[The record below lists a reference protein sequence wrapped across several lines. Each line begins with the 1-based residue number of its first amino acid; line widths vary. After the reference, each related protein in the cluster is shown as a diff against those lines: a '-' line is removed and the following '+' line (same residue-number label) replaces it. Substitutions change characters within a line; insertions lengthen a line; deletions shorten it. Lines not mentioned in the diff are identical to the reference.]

1 MNALQQF
8 RESKD
13 DEFRN
18 PDTSPLEQSQIR
30 KFLGL
35 DYYPENSNLRVE
47 IPLNRYPNAQVIT
60 LTTSTG
66 DNREYYRVGEARF
79 TYAETECVLHIY
91 EDDYGFFVPFTDL
104 TAPSETY
111 GGGRYLEP
119 HEVRSNVL
127 YVDFNLAYNPYC
139 AYNDKWSCPLPPAEN
154 ALPVRID
161 AGEKNFPY
169 SV

>member
-18 PDTSPLEQSQIR
+18 PDSSPLEPAQIR
-30 KFLGL
+30 KFIGL
-35 DYYPENSNLRVE
+35 DYYPENEQLRIE
-47 IPLNRYPNAQVIT
+47 IPLNRYSKSEIIT

-66 DNREYYRVGEARF
+66 DKRDYYRVGEAKF
-79 TYAETECVLHIY
+79 QFLNKECVLHIY

-104 TAPSETY
+104 TAPTETY

-119 HEVRSNVL
+119 HEIRSNVL

-139 AYNDKWSCPLPPAEN
+139 AYNDKWSCPLPPEEN
-154 ALPVRID
+154 RLPIRVE

-169 SV
+169 PA